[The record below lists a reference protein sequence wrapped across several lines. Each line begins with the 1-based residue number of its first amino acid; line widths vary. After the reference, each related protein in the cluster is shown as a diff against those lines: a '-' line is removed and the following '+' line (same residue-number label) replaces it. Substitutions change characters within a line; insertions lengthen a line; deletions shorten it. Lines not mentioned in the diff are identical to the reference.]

1 MKKTEKTNDELL
13 ITLSNERKIYF
24 DIIKNS
30 SYKEKYELILNL
42 IKDITKNITA
52 FDISQLIESL
62 KEYVKLYEDD
72 PITKIKEAIFEF
84 NKNIQNKTQKDASK
98 TKIDENNFINQI
110 FIETKDLIGCHIY
123 YFVSKM
129 FEHCE
134 MLNYKSKFMTIK
146 EEIIKSTHNLEEEF
160 TKMKT
165 ENEIKENISKE
176 EKEIKM
182 KILDDY
188 KNRYES
194 MINKLGRDFDFFKK
208 IIQFGGFIDFYE
220 FCDMNLFKF
229 EKVENNFLELKHIFP
244 LIYFYQ
250 SYIKEK
256 KYNFLIYKNSLENND
271 SKKKIF
277 LFKDYNIFNNDID
290 KQDNQ
295 KNTNKQLIEEDE
307 KEILNLLT
315 KFGNEVN
322 EKCDISNFIKQKY
335 TYKSSFSF
343 IPQIEIKFN
352 DVKEITK
359 DLIDDLK
366 LKLDQIFQGK
376 DIKIIEMKKGS
387 LDLAISLNYLIQE
400 SLNNIQNNKIPP
412 NKFLEALN
420 ETLHIET
427 GNIKNILQDNLIIAQ
442 QDKQYKPNF
451 INQNLLDLTTEESK
465 DKLSKSI
472 KEHYSQSDTQNNLF
486 EIASNIT
493 PEDIKSFYDRLF
505 QETKEQENNL
515 CEIILN
521 NEFQEYLREFET
533 EFEKALRNSIF
544 EYSTKFITYIYR
556 NDEVYRAGK
565 LHCNNLKTKFVFHG
579 TKSWCISRILAS
591 NFIDAKCH
599 YFGVGAYFTDLL
611 DYSWFYAAE
620 SNTFKFKN
628 VGRIPQLKE
637 SFSIIASEIY
647 YDNSKFDRVYDKSKR
662 DQTIPKN
669 GIRHVCVDYNGKE
682 ISMNKFQNYKGL

>member
-1 MKKTEKTNDELL
+1 M
-13 ITLSNERKIYF
+13 
-24 DIIKNS
+24 
-30 SYKEKYELILNL
+30 
-42 IKDITKNITA
+42 
-52 FDISQLIESL
+52 
-62 KEYVKLYEDD
+62 
-72 PITKIKEAIFEF
+72 
-84 NKNIQNKTQKDASK
+84 
-98 TKIDENNFINQI
+98 
-110 FIETKDLIGCHIY
+110 
-123 YFVSKM
+123 
-129 FEHCE
+129 
-134 MLNYKSKFMTIK
+134 
-146 EEIIKSTHNLEEEF
+146 
-160 TKMKT
+160 
-165 ENEIKENISKE
+165 
-176 EKEIKM
+176 
-182 KILDDY
+182 
-188 KNRYES
+188 
-194 MINKLGRDFDFFKK
+194 
-208 IIQFGGFIDFYE
+208 
-220 FCDMNLFKF
+220 
-229 EKVENNFLELKHIFP
+229 
-244 LIYFYQ
+244 
-250 SYIKEK
+250 
-256 KYNFLIYKNSLENND
+256 
-271 SKKKIF
+271 
-277 LFKDYNIFNNDID
+277 
-290 KQDNQ
+290 
-295 KNTNKQLIEEDE
+295 
-307 KEILNLLT
+307 
-315 KFGNEVN
+315 
-322 EKCDISNFIKQKY
+322 
-335 TYKSSFSF
+335 
-343 IPQIEIKFN
+343 
-352 DVKEITK
+352 
-359 DLIDDLK
+359 IDDLK

-420 ETLHIET
+420 ETLHTET

-533 EFEKALRNSIF
+533 EFEKALKNSIF

-669 GIRHVCVDYNGKE
+669 GIRHVCVDYNGNE
-682 ISMNKFQNYKGL
+682 ISMNKFQNYKGFIGTEYIITEKEQILPLLNITLERVEFLIIWRDNNFNESNPNGYSHFKQMYDFNIKTKKYAGFNLKTKIYYFNESDEALTFIKRKKYNKIILISNGGNNGIGFINDARKIIGNNTISLITCYVAENYLNAVKDTENILISSKYYDCIKEFLNYATTKNIDSLKNLQKDAENKLKNINSSFCFKPIDNNAFKFPYFKSKGSFSEIKF